1 MLVFLEMLGFFE
13 VLVFLEM
20 LGFIEMLGFLE
31 MLVFLEMLG
40 FAVTTTTLNESSFD
54 EMIAVRY
61 LE

>member
-1 MLVFLEMLGFFE
+1 MLWFLEELGFF
-13 VLVFLEM
+13 
-20 LGFIEMLGFLE
+20 E

-54 EMIAVRY
+54 EMTAVRY